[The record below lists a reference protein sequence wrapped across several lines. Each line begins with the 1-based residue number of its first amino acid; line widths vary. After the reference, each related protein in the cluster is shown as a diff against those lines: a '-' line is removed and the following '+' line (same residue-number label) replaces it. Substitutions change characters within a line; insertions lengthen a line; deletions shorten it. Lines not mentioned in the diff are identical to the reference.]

1 MLALLL
7 PVPTLLFASCPVSTW
22 TFGVMLYLRAIFVL
36 RCGWRCSGRAT
47 VLYLIQDSWLLLAAK
62 AGLLHLERRLCAR
75 PSLQST
81 LGFCKYLLV
90 FSDPNSFTK
99 FTILESALLYLWQNV
114 SLFLYFI
121 SEILF
126 KKVFFRS
133 LHH

>member
-7 PVPTLLFASCPVSTW
+7 PVPTFLFASCPVSTW
-22 TFGVMLYLRAIFVL
+22 TFGVMLYLHAIFVL
-36 RCGWRCSGRAT
+36 RYGWRCSGRAT
-47 VLYLIQDSWLLLAAK
+47 VLYLIQGSWLLLAAM

-114 SLFLYFI
+114 SFLYFI
-121 SEILF
+121 SEIAF
-126 KKVFFRS
+126 KRVFFRS